1 MVWKWHS
8 IDTRLKSEW
17 TNFWLHVTHTWI
29 FLECAYFWL
38 PMSPLNYDSPRF
50 ALNSSN
56 HFLELSHNTK
66 KQRKDILV
74 LLKWPVVKRNLTMF
88 SMHTC
93 VLGADWACINKS
105 KTCSPSF
112 GVPFVNLFFFF
123 YSFTTKKKF
132 HFKSG
137 SLRRRK
143 ESSNFHLWIPYS
155 ITGRMT
161 LLVLTV
167 KKYWSCLIQCGVW
180 VLTSYR

>member
-74 LLKWPVVKRNLTMF
+74 LLKWPVVKKNLTMF

-112 GVPFVNLFFFF
+112 GVPFVNLFFFSTCLQQKK
-123 YSFTTKKKF
+123 SFISRVKVWEEERNHQISTYEFLT
-132 HFKSG
+132 
-137 SLRRRK
+137 
-143 ESSNFHLWIPYS
+143 P
-155 ITGRMT
+155 
-161 LLVLTV
+161 LLGGWL
-167 KKYWSCLIQCGVW
+167 YWFWL
-180 VLTSYR
+180 